1 MAGEAGREDHLL
13 PGALTAALLHLYN
26 SQLSLLP
33 AVAPTRLRLM
43 RLFLMLRCWCEQ
55 ETEPM
60 GTAGPLALA
69 RQLLDD
75 GSDQPFFVLNR

>member
-43 RLFLMLRCWCEQ
+43 PLLLHWRWCEQ